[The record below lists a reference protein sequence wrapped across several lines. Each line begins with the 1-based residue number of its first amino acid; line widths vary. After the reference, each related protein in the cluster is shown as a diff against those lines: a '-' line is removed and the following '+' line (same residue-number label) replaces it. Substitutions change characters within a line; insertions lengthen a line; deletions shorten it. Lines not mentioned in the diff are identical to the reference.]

1 MNKKNDFEKTIK
13 ELEDKIEK
21 LSQENM
27 SIDDAIKL
35 YDEGLE
41 IYKVCEEILDNADQ
55 QIETYEK

>member
-41 IYKVCEEILDNADQ
+41 IYKACEEILDNADQ